1 MNPRLAAGLLAALAW
16 AALLLQLALTLR
28 LAQANGNGLAQG
40 LWMFLAYFTVL
51 TNLFV
56 ALTATR
62 AVRDAEAGRNFAWRG
77 GAVTAIVV
85 VGLGYHVL
93 LRNIWNPQ
101 GAQWLADVLLHYAV
115 PLAALLWWLLLPP
128 TRRIPGNA
136 PLHWLAWPLA
146 YALYALLRGALTGFY
161 PYYFID
167 VGALGWP
174 RVLLHL
180 AGLLLAFVLASYAMR
195 ALASLRQRTGRPGT
209 VQ

>member
-28 LAQANGNGLAQG
+28 LSQGNGNGLAQG
-40 LWMFLAYFTVL
+40 LWLYLAFFTVL

-56 ALTATR
+56 AFTATR
-62 AVRDAEAGRNFAWRG
+62 AAKDAEGGRDSAWRG
-77 GAVTAIVV
+77 GAVSAIVV
-85 VGLGYHVL
+85 VGLGYHFL

-115 PLAALLWWLLLPP
+115 PLAALLWWLLSPP
-128 TRRIPGNA
+128 TRRIPGAA
-136 PLHWLAWPLA
+136 PLQWLAWPLA

-167 VGALGWP
+167 AGALGWP

-180 AGLLLAFVLASYAMR
+180 TGLLLVFALTGYGVR
-195 ALASLRQRTGRPGT
+195 ALALLRQRAG
-209 VQ
+209 